1 MMKYRNIRQYWKIDY
16 HDKLTGAQNSLQPN
30 GSVAMSDGGTQSSS
44 NVISSEISEAG
55 MEISIAS
62 KEASKQVIKGKTIF
76 VTYFQ
81 IIHYLPKQM

>member
-1 MMKYRNIRQYWKIDY
+1 MDY
-16 HDKLTGAQNSLQPN
+16 HYKLTGAQNSLQPN

-81 IIHYLPKQM
+81 IIHYLPN

>member
-1 MMKYRNIRQYWKIDY
+1 
-16 HDKLTGAQNSLQPN
+16 
-30 GSVAMSDGGTQSSS
+30 MSDGGTQSSS